1 MVNVQV
7 VNKIILVVNYCI
19 SELKIAKYV
28 RALLFVKQ

>member
-19 SELKIAKYV
+19 SELKITKYV
-28 RALLFVKQ
+28 EHYCL

>member
-19 SELKIAKYV
+19 SELKTAKYV
-28 RALLFVKQ
+28 EHYCL